1 MSAFDFD
8 QVAEAYIAR
17 HLTFFSALPTRAI
30 AQVLDTL
37 WSAYQH
43 NALVFLC
50 GNGGYAALAE
60 QLAIDLT
67 QATLQANGSMHTPR
81 LRTLA
86 LTASAPQLT
95 TWAKTAGYEQ
105 VFAEQLRTLAQ
116 PGDLL
121 LAFSGSGSTPNIVAA
136 VAVAAELELTTIG
149 FTGQA
154 GGRLR
159 SDCDFCICVDSDSPE
174 HTQPLHMA
182 VGHLLSLGLRQR
194 IGATK
199 QVNEG

>member
-1 MSAFDFD
+1 MSAFEFD
-8 QVAEAYIAR
+8 QVAEEYIAR
-17 HLTFFSALPTRAI
+17 HLTFFSALPTRTI
-30 AQVLDTL
+30 AQVADTL

-43 NALVFLC
+43 SATVFLC

-60 QLAIDLT
+60 HLAIDLT
-67 QATLQANGSMHTPR
+67 QATLQPNGSAQTPR

-95 TWAKTAGYEQ
+95 AWATTAGYEQ

-116 PGDLL
+116 PGDVL

-136 VAVAAELELTTIG
+136 VVAAAELEMTTIG
-149 FTGQA
+149 LTGQA

-159 SDCDFCICVDSDSPE
+159 SDCDICICVDSASPE
-174 HTQPLHMA
+174 HTQPLHLA
-182 VGHLLSLGLRQR
+182 VGHLLSLALRQR
-194 IGATK
+194 IGVAR
-199 QVNEG
+199 QVNEA